1 MSAGA
6 EGGLIRVTMAVA
18 AATAGDLAVAGGPVR
33 PATPSAADADRRAT
47 RLEALLGDPYA
58 PDNPHGLTALFEA
71 DARGRPPEQTE
82 LLLEQ
87 FGLSAECVPVAD
99 GGRLTRADLLA
110 RVLRPVF
117 RRDVTL
123 GTAVGTAP
131 VLAAGPVWA
140 AGTTHRRAQ
149 TAALLLG
156 GGRVGLVPHG
166 RGQTA
171 ATTPG
176 GITARPAPDG
186 GLLLG
191 GRAEAAPDAIGARLY
206 VVQARTGPAR
216 SPHSHTAVLL
226 DGGRLPPLAVR
237 ETGRAAAPGRLRPP
251 RAEIELHEHA
261 VPHDAVLGPVGEG
274 VPLALRA
281 QQVGHAL
288 VPALLVAAA
297 DTALRSAV
305 RAAGGGASP
314 GRPHRRLAGVFADIL
329 ACDSFAGAAL
339 RALSLLPAQAQ
350 VPAAAVHYLVP
361 ALLRENLEALACV
374 LGARR
379 HDRGSAHHGALGRL
393 MRTLPLA
400 ASGPARTGAAD
411 GQAVIAPHLR
421 PLAEHSWF
429 AEPEPPLTLFR
440 GSDLPVLDFASL
452 AAAGHGDFLAA
463 SLCGSAARFAEVR
476 GVGGH
481 TAVLAELVQS
491 LVTELHALRARCRA
505 LPGPGDG
512 PLPVAAVCA
521 LVDRYALVL
530 AAAAVLGMWE
540 SQDGADPFLA
550 APAWPVLALSRIAR
564 RLGAPVPPLP
574 DGVEELVHRE
584 LVRRCHEHLSY
595 DLDATELAP

>member
-1 MSAGA
+1 
-6 EGGLIRVTMAVA
+6 MAVA
-18 AATAGDLAVAGGPVR
+18 AATAGDLAVAGDPVPH
-33 PATPSAADADRRAT
+33 PAPSAADADRRAA
-47 RLEALLGDPYA
+47 RLEVLLGDPYA

-87 FGLSAECVPVAD
+87 FALSAECVPVAE

-140 AGTTHRRAQ
+140 AGSTHRRAQ

-156 GGRVGLVPHG
+156 GGRVALVPHG
-166 RGQTA
+166 RGQIA
-171 ATTPG
+171 GTTPS
-176 GITARPAPDG
+176 GITARRAPDG

-191 GRAEAAPDAIGARLY
+191 GRAEAAPDATGARLY

-226 DGGRLPPLAVR
+226 DGDRLPPLAVR
-237 ETGRAAAPGRLRPP
+237 ETRRAAAPGPLRAP
-251 RAEIELHEHA
+251 RAAIELHEHA
-261 VPHDAVLGPVGEG
+261 VPHDALLGPVGEG
-274 VPLALRA
+274 VPLTLRT

-314 GRPHRRLAGVFADIL
+314 ARPHRRLAGVFADIL
-329 ACDSFAGAAL
+329 ACDSFADVAL

-361 ALLRENLEALACV
+361 ALLQENLEALACV

-393 MRTLPLA
+393 MRALPLA
-400 ASGPARTGAAD
+400 AAGPARTGAAD

-440 GSDLPVLDFASL
+440 GGSDLPLLDFASL
-452 AAAGHGDFLAA
+452 AAAGHGDLLAA

-481 TAVLAELVQS
+481 TAVLAQLVQS

-530 AAAAVLGMWE
+530 AAAAVLGVWE

-574 DGVEELVHRE
+574 EGVEDLVHRE

-595 DLDATELAP
+595 DLHATELAP

>member
-1 MSAGA
+1 
-6 EGGLIRVTMAVA
+6 MAVA
-18 AATAGDLAVAGGPVR
+18 AATAGDLAVAGDPVR
-33 PATPSAADADRRAT
+33 RAAPSAADADRRAA
-47 RLEALLGDPYA
+47 RLEVLLGDPYA

-82 LLLEQ
+82 LLLER

-117 RRDVTL
+117 RRDVAL

-140 AGTTHRRAQ
+140 AGNTHRRAQ

-156 GGRVGLVPHG
+156 GGRVGLVPHE

-171 ATTPG
+171 GSTPG

-186 GLLLG
+186 GLLLD

-226 DGGRLPPLAVR
+226 DGDRLPPPAVR
-237 ETGRAAAPGRLRPP
+237 ETGRAAARGRVGAS
-251 RAEIELHEHA
+251 RAEIELHKHA
-261 VPHDAVLGPVGEG
+261 VPHDAVLGTLGEG
-274 VPLALRA
+274 VPLTLRT

-314 GRPHRRLAGVFADIL
+314 ARPNRRLAGVFADIL
-329 ACDSFAGAAL
+329 ACDSFADVAL

-361 ALLRENLEALACV
+361 ALLQENLEALACV

-393 MRTLPLA
+393 MRALPLA

-429 AEPEPPLTLFR
+429 AEPEPPPTLFR
-440 GSDLPVLDFASL
+440 GGSDLPVLDFASL
-452 AAAGHGDFLAA
+452 AAAGHGDLLAA

-530 AAAAVLGMWE
+530 AAAAVLGVWE

>member
-1 MSAGA
+1 M
-6 EGGLIRVTMAVA
+6 IRVIMAVA
-18 AATAGDLAVAGGPVR
+18 AAIAGDSAVAGDPVR
-33 PATPSAADADRRAT
+33 PAAPSAADADRRAA
-47 RLEALLGDPYA
+47 RLEVLLGDPYA
-58 PDNPHGLTALFEA
+58 PDNPHGLTALFDA
-71 DARGRPPEQTE
+71 DARGRPPERTE
-82 LLLEQ
+82 LLLER

-117 RRDVTL
+117 RRDVAL
-123 GTAVGTAP
+123 GTARGTAP
-131 VLAAGPVWA
+131 VLAAGPVWT
-140 AGTTHRRAQ
+140 AGSPRRRAE

-166 RGQTA
+166 RGQLDGV
-171 ATTPG
+171 PPY

-191 GRAEAAPDAIGARLY
+191 GRAATAPDAPGARLY

-226 DGGRLPPLAVR
+226 DGDRLPPLAVR
-237 ETGRAAAPGRLRPP
+237 ETGGTAAPGRLRPP
-251 RAEIELHEHA
+251 RAELELHAHA
-261 VPHDAVLGPVGEG
+261 VPHDALLGPVGEG

-305 RAAGGGASP
+305 RAATGEAPP

-329 ACDSFAGAAL
+329 ACDSFAGVAL

-361 ALLRENLEALACV
+361 ALLRENLESLACV

-393 MRTLPLA
+393 MRILPLA

-429 AEPEPPLTLFR
+429 AEPEPPPALFR
-440 GSDLPVLDFASL
+440 GGADLPALDFASL
-452 AAAGHGDFLAA
+452 AAAGRGDFLAA
-463 SLCGSAARFAEVR
+463 SLSVSAARFAEVR

-481 TAVLAELVQS
+481 TAVLAELVRS
-491 LVTELHALRARCRA
+491 LVTELHALRARCLA
-505 LPGPGDG
+505 LPGPGAG

-530 AAAAVLGMWE
+530 AAAAVLGSWE
-540 SQDGADPFLA
+540 GQDGADPFLA

>member
-1 MSAGA
+1 
-6 EGGLIRVTMAVA
+6 MAV
-18 AATAGDLAVAGGPVR
+18 AGDLARPSGPSGPSGPV
-33 PATPSAADADRRAT
+33 APSAADADRRAA
-47 RLEALLGDPYA
+47 RLEMLLGDPYA
-58 PDNPHGLTALFEA
+58 PDNPHGLTALFDA
-71 DARGRPPEQTE
+71 DTRGRPPEQTH
-82 LLLEQ
+82 LLLER

-110 RVLRPVF
+110 RVLRPLF
-117 RRDVTL
+117 RRDVAL
-123 GTAVGTAP
+123 GTARGTAP

-140 AGTTHRRAQ
+140 AGSPDRRAD

-166 RGQTA
+166 HGRTDSAGPHGS
-171 ATTPG
+171 TPY

-186 GLLLG
+186 GLLLE
-191 GRAEAAPDAIGARLY
+191 GRAEAAPDATGARLY
-206 VVQARTGPAR
+206 VVQARTGPAH

-226 DGGRLPPLAVR
+226 DGERLAPRAVR
-237 ETGRAAAPGRLRPP
+237 ETGRATSPGRLRLP
-251 RAEIELHEHA
+251 RTELELHDHA
-261 VPHDAVLGPVGEG
+261 VPHDAFLGPVGEG
-274 VPLALRA
+274 VPLALRT

-305 RAAGGGASP
+305 RAAAITVPP

-329 ACDSFAGAAL
+329 ACDSFSGVAL

-361 ALLRENLEALACV
+361 ALLREDLEALACV

-379 HDRGSAHHGALGRL
+379 HDRASAHHGALGRL
-393 MRTLPLA
+393 MQALPLA
-400 ASGPARTGAAD
+400 ACGPARTGAAD

-429 AEPEPPLTLFR
+429 TEPEPEPTLFR
-440 GSDLPVLDFASL
+440 GGADLPALDFASL
-452 AAAGHGDFLAA
+452 AAAGRGDFLAA
-463 SLCGSAARFAEVR
+463 SLSGSAARFAEFR

-481 TAVLAELVQS
+481 TAALAELAQS

-505 LPGPGDG
+505 LPGPGAG

-530 AAAAVLGMWE
+530 AAAAVLGVWE

-574 DGVEELVHRE
+574 QGVEELVHHE